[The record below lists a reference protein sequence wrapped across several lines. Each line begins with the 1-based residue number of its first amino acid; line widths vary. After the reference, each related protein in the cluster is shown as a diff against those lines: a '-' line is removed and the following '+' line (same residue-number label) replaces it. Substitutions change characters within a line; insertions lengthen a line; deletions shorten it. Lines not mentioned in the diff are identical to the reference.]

1 MKKNRR
7 SRIIA
12 LCMITIFV
20 LSISSVYATD
30 KIDSPMKGPRYDFKT
45 EYGKPFTKTFTGLP
59 GNQPTEGTRILS
71 HDGKPTTAYL
81 YFSDVGG
88 PTVSVSVAIGGEF
101 GSISISTNLGK
112 QANSGAAVPIT
123 TGPSFYKVKVK
134 KTVKYQPYITYR
146 KAKGTT
152 KWEVYTKGAI
162 AKDVVDL
169 SYKAYIVK

>member
-45 EYGKPFTKTFTGLP
+45 EYGKTFTKTFTGLP

-71 HDGKPTTAYL
+71 HDGKPTHPAGTR
-81 YFSDVGG
+81 
-88 PTVSVSVAIGGEF
+88 
-101 GSISISTNLGK
+101 
-112 QANSGAAVPIT
+112 
-123 TGPSFYKVKVK
+123 
-134 KTVKYQPYITYR
+134 YIFQML
-146 KAKGTT
+146 
-152 KWEVYTKGAI
+152 EDPLLVC
-162 AKDVVDL
+162 L
-169 SYKAYIVK
+169 